1 MFHCFLNRKPCPAP
15 SPQGERCAWSVPCVA
30 FGSSVS
36 WGRESEAVVL
46 WSSSFGEYIK
56 TMNGEYLNTISFSS
70 LMFLG
75 YALPNL
81 HNYIIWLVVWKV
93 WNMNFI
99 FPYIGN
105 NKPNWL
111 SYFFRG
117 IETTN
122 QTLWMGNIAL
132 SYIETISPVGPFFGV
147 QIHHQQLWLGNI

>member
-1 MFHCFLNRKPCPAP
+1 MFHGFLNRKPCPAP

-111 SYFFRG
+111 SYFFQRDWNHQPDTMNG
-117 IETTN
+117 EYRSI
-122 QTLWMGNIAL
+122 LYRD
-132 SYIETISPVGPFFGV
+132 YISSWTFFGV
-147 QIHHQQLWLGNI
+147 QIHHQQLWLGSI